1 MNKLDFAVI
10 TIIVLLIMHGF
21 MMIFLLGTIEEKID
35 AIAAD
40 TKTPEPQQEP
50 GVSQPD
56 AAPKEAKPED

>member
-1 MNKLDFAVI
+1 MNQLELGVI
-10 TIIVLLIMHGF
+10 TIIVQITMHGF